1 MDERFEHTQAPGV
14 AHRQQT
20 RQHGL
25 TVVTVVF
32 GDPPPHLVFER
43 IEFGAAIG
51 PRMGHGDQLG
61 VAQVF
66 AHRISGNP
74 QLDRDVLNRFALSC

>member
-1 MDERFEHTQAPGV
+1 MHKGFEDTQAAGV
-14 AHRQQT
+14 AHLQQT
-20 RQHGL
+20 RQHRL
-25 TVVTVVF
+25 TVVAVIF

-66 AHRISGNP
+66 AHRISGDP
-74 QLDRDVLNRFALSC
+74 KLDRNVLNRLALSC

>member
-1 MDERFEHTQAPGV
+1 MHESFEHTQASGV
-14 AHRQQT
+14 AHLQQT

-32 GDPPPHLVFER
+32 RDPPPHLLFER
-43 IEFGAAIG
+43 IKFGAAIG
-51 PRMGHGDQLG
+51 PRMRHGDQLG

-74 QLDRDVLNRFALSC
+74 QLDRDVLNRFALRR